1 MAGNTI
7 TQSKYD
13 ELQQKLDYLS
23 TTRRKE
29 ISDAIKVA
37 REFGDLSENAEYS
50 AAKAEQEANEIEI
63 ERIKGILADAI
74 IMDES
79 AISTKTVS
87 IGNVVTVL
95 DLEENEEI
103 TYTLVSTLEANSR
116 ELKISDKS
124 PIGKALV
131 GHGKGETVYAQTPS
145 GPLGMKILKISK

>member
-7 TQSKYD
+7 TQAKYD
-13 ELQQKLDYLS
+13 ELQQKLDFLS

-50 AAKAEQEANEIEI
+50 AAKHEQEANEIEI
-63 ERIKGILADAI
+63 ERIKSILSDAI

-79 AISTKTVS
+79 AINTKTVS

-95 DLEENEEI
+95 DLEENEEV

-131 GHGKGETVYAQTPS
+131 GHGKGETVYAQTPA
-145 GPLGMKILKISK
+145 GQLGMKILKISK

>member
-7 TQSKYD
+7 TQAKYD

-23 TTRRKE
+23 TTRRQE

-63 ERIKGILADAI
+63 ERIKGILADAV

-79 AISTKTVS
+79 SINTKTVS

-131 GHGKGETVYAQTPS
+131 GHAKGETVYAQTPAGS
-145 GPLGMKILKISK
+145 LGMKIIKISK

>member
-7 TQSKYD
+7 TQAKYD
-13 ELQQKLDYLS
+13 ELQQKLDFLS

-50 AAKAEQEANEIEI
+50 AAKSEQEANEIEI

-79 AISTKTVS
+79 AINTKTVS

-131 GHGKGETVYAQTPS
+131 GHAKGETVYAQTPAGS
-145 GPLGMKILKISK
+145 LGMKILKISK

>member
-7 TQSKYD
+7 TQAKYD
-13 ELQQKLDYLS
+13 EMQAKLDYLS
-23 TTRRKE
+23 TVKRKE

-50 AAKAEQEANEIEI
+50 AAKHEQEANEIEI
-63 ERIKGILADAI
+63 ERLKGILADAI
-74 IMDES
+74 IMDEK
-79 AISTKTVS
+79 AINTKTVS

-95 DLEENEEI
+95 DLEANEEV
-103 TYTLVSTLEANSR
+103 TYTLVSSLEANSR

-131 GHGKGETVYAQTPS
+131 GHAKGETVYAQTPV
-145 GPLGMKILKISK
+145 GALGLKILKISK

>member
-7 TQSKYD
+7 TQAKHD
-13 ELQQKLDYLS
+13 EMQAKLDYL
-23 TTRRKE
+23 TTIKRKE

-63 ERIKGILADAI
+63 ERLTSILRDAI
-74 IMDES
+74 IMDEK
-79 AISTKTVS
+79 AINTKTVS
-87 IGNVVTVL
+87 IGNVVTVF
-95 DLEENEEI
+95 DVDANEEV
-103 TYTLVSTLEANSR
+103 TYTLVSSLEANSR

-131 GHGKGETVYAQTPS
+131 GHAKGETVYAQTPA
-145 GPLGMKILKISK
+145 GALALKILKISK

>member
-7 TQSKYD
+7 TQAKYD

-23 TTRRKE
+23 TARRKE

-63 ERIKGILADAI
+63 ERIKGILSEAI

-79 AISTKTVS
+79 AINTKTIS

-95 DLEENEEI
+95 DLEENEEV

-131 GHGKGETVYAQTPS
+131 GHAKGETVYAQTPS
-145 GPLGMKILKISK
+145 GQLGMKILKISK

>member
-7 TQSKYD
+7 TQAKYD
-13 ELQQKLDYLS
+13 EMQAKLDYLS
-23 TTRRKE
+23 TTKRKE
-29 ISDAIKVA
+29 ISDAIKTA

-50 AAKAEQEANEIEI
+50 AAKNEQEANEIEI
-63 ERIKGILADAI
+63 ERLKGILADAV

-95 DLEENEEI
+95 DLEYNEEI

-131 GHGKGETVYAQTPS
+131 GHAKGETVYAQTPN
-145 GPLGMKILKISK
+145 GTLGMKILKISK

>member
-7 TQSKYD
+7 TQAKYD

-63 ERIKGILADAI
+63 ERIKGILVDAV

-79 AISTKTVS
+79 AINTKTVS

-95 DLEENEEI
+95 DMEENEEI

-131 GHGKGETVYAQTPS
+131 GHAKGETVYAQTPA